1 IMFLEDKYREIK
13 QSAQVID
20 NRRYIIIEAQF
31 KEDWRVLI
39 DTRRTVNREE
49 ADEIDRYWLKYKQ
62 ISPEQILVVEVPNIL
77 RR

>member
-1 IMFLEDKYREIK
+1 MFLEDKYREIK

-31 KEDWRVLI
+31 REDWRVLI
-39 DTRRTVNREE
+39 DSRRSVSWEE
-49 ADEIDRYWLKYKQ
+49 ADEIVRYWLKYKQ
-62 ISPEQILVVEVPNIL
+62 ISPEQILVIEVPNIL

>member
-1 IMFLEDKYREIK
+1 MFLEDKYREIK

-31 KEDWRVLI
+31 REDWRVLI
-39 DTRRTVNREE
+39 DTRRTVSREE
-49 ADEIDRYWLKYKQ
+49 ADEIVRYWLKYKQ
-62 ISPEQILVVEVPNIL
+62 ISLEQILVIEVPNIL